1 MKRNIVLSLTILITG
16 LLFASCGKKDITV
29 YIGTQN
35 LASPQTVARAENWFS
50 EEMDCDVK
58 IVQYEDGLEISK
70 AMQSGQ
76 VDFGMI
82 GSVPAAKF
90 LSQGMDSKL
99 ICIQS
104 VLGDI
109 ESLVVRDDLNINKA
123 EDLKGKTIA
132 TLFSSTAHYSLIKYL
147 DLHGI
152 RREDVNIVHMQVPDI
167 GSAYEKG
174 YIDGAFIW
182 EPELSALLK
191 NGGKKLISAKDM
203 ADAGYATLDL
213 EWVRTGFA
221 KENPELVKRYV
232 KCIDRAVELYNN
244 DPHKACEYM
253 SKVLKITPEGSLERV
268 QSTQWLTAREQ
279 SESAWFRN
287 GGLADI
293 LYDSAKFLNEQGD
306 LDTVP
311 DKKLFEDAVD
321 SSYVDSFK

>member
-16 LLFASCGKKDITV
+16 LLFASCGKKDIIV

-50 EEMDCDVK
+50 EEMDCDVE

-109 ESLVVRDDLNINKA
+109 ESLVVRDDLNINEA

-132 TLFSSTAHYSLIKYL
+132 TLFSSTAHYSLLKYL
-147 DLHGI
+147 DLYGI
-152 RREDVNIVHMQVPDI
+152 KHEDVNIVHMLVPDI
-167 GSAYEKG
+167 APAFERGD
-174 YIDGAFIW
+174 IDGAFIW

-213 EWVRTGFA
+213 EWVRTEFA

-232 KCIDRAVELYNN
+232 KCIDMAVELYNN

-279 SESAWFRN
+279 SESVWFRN